1 MMGSKISKQKV
12 ELSTVSYRFL
22 DTSKMMSTCVP
33 KMMKIFPRPR
43 PWEEEEADLPELVSD
58 PTSSSSLAFLSDEN
72 YLLFGMIDFS
82 VFDDI
87 EALREVLLQEY
98 IYGSPIQF
106 GLVRNKSLY
115 QIDIHPLYKIHEILN
130 WSVREISVCSNSE
143 YVAVLAYVTCDTRLQ
158 LWQRN
163 SSFNYKCD
171 QIQVNL
177 VDELMIVQST
187 DSSQSHAT
195 CSAFSR
201 DGKWIVLAVCS
212 DFFTTGNETRLEIYT
227 ANRNKLRKN
236 QSSSIN
242 IEMRMINLE
251 FSSDNKLLAAGSFQ
265 AQDSRVFLISTKTW
279 KVIADV
285 GENAERSSSIWGV
298 FNPLST
304 HQLISLTDLGCLKK
318 WNTSSLYDGT
328 NQSLDET
335 DQMLLTDEVSDHA
348 SIASCPKLSADG
360 NLCAV
365 PLSDGCVVILDPNLF
380 QILWTLSCPN
390 FQSEL
395 NDSNMPQ
402 YLPATSVCFSK
413 SCEYLAVG
421 YSGDVASV
429 WLLPRTHFTLKHLC
443 RSKIIAMCPPHF
455 VHKLPIPKPLKQNL
469 LYQL

>member
-1 MMGSKISKQKV
+1 MGSRASKQEV
-12 ELSTVSYRFL
+12 ELSKQAPPYRFVH
-22 DTSKMMSTCVP
+22 TSQIPSSSMP
-33 KMMKIFPRPR
+33 NMMKIYRRPR
-43 PWEEEEADLPELVSD
+43 LEGQQPQLVSG
-58 PTSSSSLAFLSDEN
+58 PTSSLAFLSDEHC
-72 YLLFGMIDFS
+72 LLFGTKPFGINED
-82 VFDDI
+82 
-87 EALREVLLQEY
+87 LLVHLFKDY
-98 IYGSPIQF
+98 
-106 GLVRNKSLY
+106 RLY
-115 QIDIHPLYKIHEILN
+115 QVDIQSDEIQEILDRSVCDISSSSNGEWIAIIIYIGYCHLQFWQCERLLNLCNQTKIH
-130 WSVREISVCSNSE
+130 
-143 YVAVLAYVTCDTRLQ
+143 
-158 LWQRN
+158 
-163 SSFNYKCD
+163 
-171 QIQVNL
+171 L
-177 VDELMIVQST
+177 VDEEIIEST
-187 DSSQSHAT
+187 ISHAT
-195 CSAFSR
+195 CCSFSPN
-201 DGKWIVLAVCS
+201 GKWLVFSVCS
-212 DFFTTGNETRLEIYT
+212 DFFSRRSKSHLKIYT
-227 ANRNKLRKN
+227 VSMNLHHTKKLHACIDMKVTS
-236 QSSSIN
+236 QD
-242 IEMRMINLE
+242 MVVINLE

-304 HQLISLTDLGCLKK
+304 HQLISLTNWGCLKK

-348 SIASCPKLSADG
+348 SVASCPKLSSDG
-360 NLCAV
+360 NLCAA

-443 RSKIIAMCPPHF
+443 RTKIIAMCPPHF
-455 VHKLPIPKPLKQNL
+455 VHKLPIPKPLKQYL